1 LKAMLRKISA
11 AFFTLVL
18 LCLVTIAG
26 ARAATVGP
34 SLQSKLAGLAANAS
48 VGTVIVSFNTTNG
61 LQPSHLDVLRSVG
74 ITKGYTLNRLGM
86 VAAVATAGQVRALA
100 SNPSVRSV
108 WANERLY
115 YFDKESGTLAGVER
129 LRTDAAL
136 TRANGGMPVS
146 GRGDFSVVINDS
158 GIDATHPD
166 LQLGKNVIQNVMIV
180 TDEQSNNT
188 LVNTPQLNGFTSL
201 QVVENV
207 PDTDLNVGHGTHCAG
222 IVGGTGQQSG
232 GLYAGVAPGAKL
244 IGTGSG
250 AVLFILNALGGFEW
264 SLTNQPLYGIRVI
277 SNSWGG
283 NGPFNP
289 DDPIA
294 VASKTAHD
302 NNIIVAFAAGNSG
315 PGRDTMNPYAKSPW
329 VIGVAAGTKE
339 GGLADFSS
347 RGVAKDARLSNS
359 DPNDDFNAPT
369 ITAPGTGREFDSNSS
384 KFSAAIVSTRSKSN
398 VFANGLTDDAEIPAS
413 YLPYYTQI
421 SGTSM
426 ATPFVAGVVALMLD
440 ADPTLSPDEVRQILT
455 DTASRMPGRDEWE
468 VGAGYV
474 NAYAAVDKVF
484 NRSKAYGLNFTH
496 NFNAKF
502 TASGPAPE
510 QVHIDYSPAALPC
523 AAGSNTTCTSTNAH
537 SFNVQDGMTVLDIF
551 ATFTNVATSDG
562 NTIGLVATDPQG
574 HRYSSGIALPILDS
588 PSREIIVKNP
598 AAGPWLVE
606 VRGVRGLTAAP
617 NFSLPT
623 SGAAA
628 PGPVDMTITQQQ
640 FNLDPVADIQ
650 GHPAQAEI
658 ETVLKN
664 RQMDTETDGLFHP
677 DDALS
682 RGDFAQLL
690 YLNTAL
696 RQSVGSSPKFA
707 DVSPELAPIAEAV
720 TANGSTLRD
729 WNFAPAG
736 VMSAAGSTFNPA
748 GAVSRLNMAVAL
760 VRALGL
766 DNEAKAK
773 AGSTVTV
780 TYNGTPLALSDNSD
794 IPAAYRGYVQI
805 ALDKG
810 LLQAFFSLSQ
820 GPFDFRPTIKAT
832 VKPADPATRA
842 FMAYALDNFRRHF
855 TTGN

>member
-1 LKAMLRKISA
+1 MLRRISA
-11 AFFTLVL
+11 AFVTLVL
-18 LCLVTIAG
+18 FCLVTTADT
-26 ARAATVGP
+26 RAATIGP
-34 SLQSKLAGLAANAS
+34 SLQSRLAGLAANAS
-48 VGTVIVSFNTTNG
+48 VGTVIVSFKTNNG
-61 LQPSHLDVLRSVG
+61 LQPSHLDALRSIG
-74 ITKGYTLNRLGM
+74 ITKGYALNRLGM
-86 VAAVATAGQVRALA
+86 VAVVATAGQVRALA

-108 WANERLY
+108 WANDRLN
-115 YFDKESGTLAGVER
+115 YFDKETSTLAGVER
-129 LRTDAAL
+129 LKTDAAL
-136 TRANGGMPVS
+136 TRANGGLPVS
-146 GRGDFSVVINDS
+146 GAGNFSVVINDS

-166 LQLGKNVIQNVMIV
+166 LQLGKNVIQNVLIV

-188 LVNTPQLNGFTSL
+188 LVSTPELNGFTSL

-232 GLYAGVAPGAKL
+232 SLYAGVAPGAKL

-264 SLTNQPLYGIRVI
+264 SLTNQSVYGIRVI

-289 DDPIA
+289 DDPVAI
-294 VASKTAHD
+294 ASKTAHD

-315 PGRDTMNPYAKSPW
+315 PGKDTMNPYAKAPW

-339 GGLADFSS
+339 GGLASFSS
-347 RGVAKDARLSNS
+347 RGVSKEERLSNS
-359 DPNDDFNAPT
+359 DPLDDYNAPT
-369 ITAPGTGREFDSNSS
+369 ITAPGTGREFASDTR
-384 KFSAAIVSTRSKSN
+384 FSAAVVSARSKSN
-398 VFANGLTDDAEIPAS
+398 VFANGLTDDAELPVN

-440 ADPTLSPDEVRQILT
+440 ADITLTPDEVKQIIT
-455 DTASRMPGRDEWE
+455 DTASRMPGRAEWE
-468 VGAGYV
+468 VGAGYI

-484 NRSKAYGLNFTH
+484 NRSKAYGQNFTH

-502 TASGPAPE
+502 TVSGPAPE
-510 QVHIDYSPAALPC
+510 QTHIDYSPAATPC

-537 SFNVQDGMTVLDIF
+537 AFTVQDGMTVLDIF
-551 ATFTNVATSDG
+551 ATFTNAATSDG
-562 NTIGLVATDPQG
+562 NTIGLIATDPQG
-574 HRYSSGIALPILDS
+574 NKYSSGIALPILDS
-588 PSREIIVKNP
+588 PSREIVVNNP
-598 AAGPWLVE
+598 SAGPWLVE

-628 PGPVDMTITQQQ
+628 PGPLDMTITQQQ
-640 FNLDPVADIQ
+640 YNLDPIADIQ

-664 RQMDTETDGLFHP
+664 RMMDTFADGMFRP

-690 YLNTAL
+690 YMNTAL
-696 RQSVGSSPKFA
+696 RQSVGASSKFT
-707 DVSPELAPIAEAV
+707 DVSPDLAPIAEAV
-720 TANGSTLRD
+720 TASGSTLRD
-729 WNFAPAG
+729 WNFGPAG
-736 VMSAAGSTFNPA
+736 MMSATGSAFNPS
-748 GAVSRLNMAVAL
+748 GTVSRLDMAVAL

-766 DNEAKAK
+766 DADAKSK
-773 AGSTVTV
+773 AGTTVTV
-780 TYNGTPLALSDNSD
+780 QYNGATLALADNSD
-794 IPAAYRGYVQI
+794 IPAAYRGYVQD
-805 ALDKG
+805 ALDRG

-820 GPFDFRPTIKAT
+820 GPFDFQPTLKAN

-842 FMAYALDNFRRHF
+842 FMAYALDNYRQHF
-855 TTGN
+855 VAGN